1 MNLEAKKIPGI
12 VGIDTRQVAKIVR
25 KYGRMKATV
34 INKGD
39 SIEHILDQLRA
50 TVLPKDQVRQVS
62 TKNGLCCTR
71 FWKEYCLD

>member
-1 MNLEAKKIPGI
+1 
-12 VGIDTRQVAKIVR
+12 
-25 KYGRMKATV
+25 MKATV

-62 TKNGLCCTR
+62 TKTAYAVPVSYTHLSMIGISTIE
-71 FWKEYCLD
+71 F